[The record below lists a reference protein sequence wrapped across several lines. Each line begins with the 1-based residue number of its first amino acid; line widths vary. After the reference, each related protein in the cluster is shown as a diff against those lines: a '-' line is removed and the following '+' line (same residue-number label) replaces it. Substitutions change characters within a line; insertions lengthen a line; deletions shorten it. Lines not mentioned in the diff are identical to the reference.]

1 MEYKKSFIPL
11 ESDPEIF
18 TELMHDLGASS
29 NLQFIDVWSLE
40 DDDIGFTP
48 RPVLAL
54 ILILPPCPIYE
65 KQRDTR
71 NLTTHDE
78 SGEVVWMKQ
87 KVNNACGLYSI
98 IHSVCNIPG
107 IIGKRIHILL
117 LCYTDRH
124 TYIEPSSVLD
134 RFAKSHNRT
143 KFLEDD
149 EELERCY
156 MKSALKGH
164 SEAPSAE
171 TEVDHHYIS
180 LIKHSGRLYILDG
193 DMDGPMIKGELEEN
207 KDVLG
212 RLAIDVIREYTKSDT
227 DGTFSLLALVE
238 SETIQ

>member
-65 KQRDTR
+65 EQRDAR

-87 KVNNACGLYSI
+87 TVNNACGLYSI

-107 IIGKRIHILL
+107 IIDKRDYLL
-117 LCYTDRH
+117 L
-124 TYIEPSSVLD
+124 
-134 RFAKSHNRT
+134 
-143 KFLEDD
+143 
-149 EELERCY
+149 
-156 MKSALKGH
+156 
-164 SEAPSAE
+164 
-171 TEVDHHYIS
+171 
-180 LIKHSGRLYILDG
+180 LY
-193 DMDGPMIKGELEEN
+193 
-207 KDVLG
+207 
-212 RLAIDVIREYTKSDT
+212 DT
-227 DGTFSLLALVE
+227 DIHA
-238 SETIQ
+238 